1 MQKTYVPAIPE
12 LVGSAIRQL
21 TPFTSHEADWRLE
34 AAGYSETLFCWKL
47 KCRTE
52 TETNEVIIGIPTSIT
67 SVALQRLDEETVR
80 TLWNAPDAYMTDLE
94 ELSRSLAVGT
104 HRLVI
109 APIQIDGFGE
119 ITATALYLQNK
130 P

>member
-1 MQKTYVPAIPE
+1 MPKTYALSIPK
-12 LVGSAIRQL
+12 LVTQAIRQL
-21 TPFTSHEADWRLE
+21 TPFTCPETNWCLE

-47 KCRTE
+47 SSRTE
-52 TETNEVIIGIPTSIT
+52 TGTNEVIVGIPMPI
-67 SVALQRLDEETVR
+67 ALMALPRLDDDNVR

-94 ELSRSLAVGT
+94 ELSRSMATGT

-109 APIQIDGFGE
+109 APIHADGYGE
-119 ITATALYLQNK
+119 ITATALYLQAK